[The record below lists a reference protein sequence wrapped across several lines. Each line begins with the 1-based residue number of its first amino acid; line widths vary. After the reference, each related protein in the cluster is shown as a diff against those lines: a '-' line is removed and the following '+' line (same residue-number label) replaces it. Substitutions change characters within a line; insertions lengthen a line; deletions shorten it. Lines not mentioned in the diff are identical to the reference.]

1 MPQYVI
7 EPPDILTIKAVQVV
21 ARSPYRIRVLDVLA
35 IQATDSVPTR
45 RYREIFRSKSVGS
58 LTWVPSTAP

>member
-21 ARSPYRIRVLDVLA
+21 TKSPYRIRVLDVLA
-35 IQATDSVPTR
+35 IQATDSVPDASIGR
-45 RYREIFRSKSVGS
+45 FSG
-58 LTWVPSTAP
+58 PSWWDH